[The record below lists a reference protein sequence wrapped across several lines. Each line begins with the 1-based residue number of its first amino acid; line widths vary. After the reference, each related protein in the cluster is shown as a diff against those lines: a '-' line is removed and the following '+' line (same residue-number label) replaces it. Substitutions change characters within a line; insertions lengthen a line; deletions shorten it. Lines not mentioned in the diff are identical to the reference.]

1 VPHERGA
8 RETGRRP
15 GFVGPRR
22 MRT

>member
-1 VPHERGA
+1 VRHERGA
-8 RETGRRP
+8 RETGRRA